1 MSTVYLHIGTPKT
14 GTTALQNFLPA
25 NEEILEKHGICYPD
39 FGFRYKGLG
48 IYRNAHFLVVN
59 HYGEKG
65 EKLIEKEREDY
76 ERGLDCLEECAKKFS
91 KIILSDE
98 GIWKQSVKEA
108 DNFWEKLKE
117 DFDKR
122 NLDLKIIVYLRRQ
135 DLFVQS
141 HWAQQVKE
149 GRCYDFNEYLE
160 APICKNYPLDYYAY
174 FKVLSDVFGKDALI
188 VRVFEKGQFEGEE
201 HTIQSDFLNI
211 FGLKMSDGFV
221 LEQAVYN
228 TSLEGNY
235 LAMKRLLNNLPEF
248 RENKHLL
255 IRNIKKIQDMK
266 LFEDNFEKQTYFL
279 PGEQQKF
286 LDKFAASNERVARE
300 YLHREDGILFREPI
314 RDLPEHTM
322 DEKKML
328 RDTILVYGKMVDVL
342 DQKNREQD
350 EKIKALQEEVRRLHK
365 RDKELREMI
374 YDLQQ
379 TALLFRL
386 RRKTNHILGKDKNSG
401 KE

>member
-25 NEEILEKHGICYPD
+25 NEEILEQHGICYPD
-39 FGFRYKGLG
+39 FGFRYKGQG

-59 HYGEKG
+59 HYGENG
-65 EKLIEKEREDY
+65 EKLIEQEKEDY
-76 ERGLDCLEECAKKFS
+76 ERGLDCLEECAKKFP

-98 GIWKQSVKEA
+98 GIWKQSVRET
-108 DNFWEKLKE
+108 DDFWVKLKE
-117 DFDKR
+117 DLDKR

-141 HWAQQVKE
+141 HWAQRIKE
-149 GRCYDFNEYLE
+149 GQQYDFNEYLNN
-160 APICKNYPLDYYAY
+160 PVCTTYPLDYYAY
-174 FKVLSDVFGKDALI
+174 FNMLADIFGKDALI

-235 LAMKRLLNNLPEF
+235 LEMKRILNNLDEF

-255 IRNIKKIQDMK
+255 IRNIKKLQELK
-266 LFEDNFEKQTYFL
+266 LFEDNYEKQTYFS

-286 LDKFAASNERVARE
+286 LDKFAASNEGVARD

-350 EKIKALQEEVRRLHK
+350 AKIKSLQNEVHRLHK

-374 YDLQQ
+374 YNLEQ

-386 RRKTNHILGKDKNSG
+386 RRKTNHILGKDKVSE